1 MKADIISKKPYPS
14 PSGMANYETAAEGM
28 LPLNTK
34 QLSRRHPQLLF
45 WLSIGRLN
53 TTNEDS
59 LIRFKR
65 PYLPAEREAEGV
77 ALASHSKRNLAFM
90 ATSRERQL
98 PVEPSEGVISSKVA
112 TPWKLTP
119 GSLLH
124 QA

>member
-1 MKADIISKKPYPS
+1 
-14 PSGMANYETAAEGM
+14 MANYETAAEGM

-34 QLSRRHPQLLF
+34 QLSRRHPQLLS

-53 TTNEDS
+53 TNNEDS

-65 PYLPAEREAEGV
+65 PYLTAEREAEGV